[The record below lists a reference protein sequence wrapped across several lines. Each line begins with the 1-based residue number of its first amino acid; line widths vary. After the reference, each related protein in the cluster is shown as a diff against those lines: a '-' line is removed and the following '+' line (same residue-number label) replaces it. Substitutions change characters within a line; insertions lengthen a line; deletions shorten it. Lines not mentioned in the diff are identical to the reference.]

1 VTRCH
6 IALAS
11 AWLALSL
18 TLTMLSFPVLMQGSS
33 VCDGVD
39 DDDSFWEPALVE
51 RDGLRVADEAL
62 VGTDS
67 HICKPVSGIDYEV
80 RLSYSPNPNRAT
92 NVPVTV
98 SGYTGGGSKK
108 LTVNQKQPP
117 AIDHLFTSLGAYRF
131 DAGAKATV
139 EITTANTDGHVIV
152 DAVQLVPA
160 K

>member
-6 IALAS
+6 IALAG

-80 RLSYSPNPNRAT
+80 RLSEPLRPPRNFQIGLRASYASHGK
-92 NVPVTV
+92 
-98 SGYTGGGSKK
+98 SGDK
-108 LTVNQKQPP
+108 
-117 AIDHLFTSLGAYRF
+117 DSL
-131 DAGAKATV
+131 
-139 EITTANTDGHVIV
+139 EPH
-152 DAVQLVPA
+152 
-160 K
+160 

>member
-80 RLSYSPNPNRAT
+80 RLSEPLRARHHLQIGLRPSYASQGT
-92 NVPVTV
+92 
-98 SGYTGGGSKK
+98 SG
-108 LTVNQKQPP
+108 
-117 AIDHLFTSLGAYRF
+117 DEDSL
-131 DAGAKATV
+131 
-139 EITTANTDGHVIV
+139 EPH
-152 DAVQLVPA
+152 
-160 K
+160 